1 MVLLGQL
8 MCSVYSVMRR
18 NWVGSFSLIVYQ
30 RNKTVWNDVVLSGQ
44 LICSV
49 YSVMGRKWVCLF
61 SLIGCK
67 RNQSLKIFLQ
77 KQNGTVRLKFWLRKR
92 FQTSEL
98 NVVLWGASNV
108 ATLQWFFFFT
118 YSTSFKWKYW
128 IDLTMLNW
136 MWTPV
141 TPPVLVQVLLP
152 ALYIHLTGK
161 QGCCGNRCGV
171 SPSVNTHKMFRVLS
185 GRLLEF
191 KWLTI

>member
-1 MVLLGQL
+1 MVL
-8 MCSVYSVMRR
+8 
-18 NWVGSFSLIVYQ
+18 W
-30 RNKTVWNDVVLSGQ
+30 GQ

-108 ATLQWFFFFT
+108 ATLQWFFFF
-118 YSTSFKWKYW
+118 YIFYKLQVK
-128 IDLTMLNW
+128 ILNW
-136 MWTPV
+136 FDYVELDVNSCNPTCPRAGVAPGALHPPDWKTGVLWEPMWGESVCKYTQNVPGAQW
-141 TPPVLVQVLLP
+141 TLAWIQMINNID
-152 ALYIHLTGK
+152 YTTIHTS
-161 QGCCGNRCGV
+161 N
-171 SPSVNTHKMFRVLS
+171 
-185 GRLLEF
+185 
-191 KWLTI
+191 